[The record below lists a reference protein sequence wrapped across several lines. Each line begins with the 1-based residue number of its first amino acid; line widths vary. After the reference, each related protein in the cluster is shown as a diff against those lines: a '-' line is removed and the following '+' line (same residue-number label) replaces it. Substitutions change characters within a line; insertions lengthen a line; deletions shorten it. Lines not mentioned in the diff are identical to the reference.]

1 MSARAESIGCHR
13 SRPRPQALDLLAKR
27 ILLRKLQQL
36 RHGQLLL
43 MDDGETHAFGA
54 RNVALPEPVVVH
66 VHDTRFYGEVAFGGS
81 IGAGEAFMQGYWTTS
96 QLVDLVR
103 LMILNEGVLDGVD
116 GGAAVVTRPLQRTL
130 HALRRNTR
138 AGSRRN
144 ISAHYD
150 LGDDFFASFLDA
162 TMMYSSAVF
171 RDAQTTL
178 EQAQHQRLE
187 AICRRLELRP
197 GHRVVEIGSGW
208 GGFAMHA
215 ARYHGCNVTTT
226 TISQRQYE
234 YTRRRAVAEGVADRV
249 QVLNVDYRELEG
261 RYDRLVSIEMIE
273 AVGRQYY
280 DTFFARCA
288 SLLEPE
294 GVMFLQAIT
303 IADQRYERAAR
314 SVDFIQRFIFPG
326 SCIPSIAA
334 LSAAIARSGDL
345 RIVHLQDIG
354 PHYAR
359 TLREWRRNFHANAA
373 RIRALGHDAA
383 FMRMWEYYLCYCEG
397 GFLERSIGNAQ
408 IVLAKPGSRLT
419 VC

>member
-1 MSARAESIGCHR
+1 MSARAESIGCHT
-13 SRPRPQALDLLAKR
+13 SRARPQALDLLAKR

-43 MDDGETHAFGA
+43 MDDGQTHAFGA
-54 RNVALPEPVVVH
+54 RNLALPEPVVVP
-66 VHDTRFYGEVAFGGS
+66 VHDARFYGEVAFGGS
-81 IGAGEAFMQGYWTTS
+81 IGAGEAFMHGYWTTS

-103 LMILNEGVLDGVD
+103 LMILNEGVLDGLD

-162 TMMYSSAVF
+162 TKMYSSAVF
-171 RDAQTTL
+171 RDPHMTL
-178 EQAQHQRLE
+178 EQAQHERLE

-197 GHRVVEIGSGW
+197 GHRVLEIGSGW

-215 ARYHGCNVTTT
+215 ARYHGCTVTTT

-234 YTRRRAVAEGVADRV
+234 YTRRRAAAEGVADRV
-249 QVLNVDYRELEG
+249 QVLNADYRELEG

-280 DTFFARCA
+280 DTFFSRCA
-288 SLLEPE
+288 SLLEPD
-294 GVMFLQAIT
+294 GAMFLQAIT

-383 FMRMWEYYLCYCEG
+383 FMRMWEYYFCYCEG

-408 IVLAKPGSRLT
+408 IVLVKPGSRLT